1 MNLKEIELVIQTDFK
16 SLGQVLKKIFSFID
30 SMWDK
35 NINKTEIKSCIYL
48 SLDQFSSLTNKFP
61 FALDTDLNKVLI
73 WVSKL
78 WCVHLESIKQYQDC
92 FRIVSWK

>member
-1 MNLKEIELVIQTDFK
+1 MYV
-16 SLGQVLKKIFSFID
+16 SFS
-30 SMWDK
+30 
-35 NINKTEIKSCIYL
+35 
-48 SLDQFSSLTNKFP
+48 DQFSSLTNKFP

>member
-48 SLDQFSSLTNKFP
+48 SLDQFS
-61 FALDTDLNKVLI
+61 
-73 WVSKL
+73 
-78 WCVHLESIKQYQDC
+78 
-92 FRIVSWK
+92 

>member
-16 SLGQVLKKIFSFID
+16 SLGQVLKKNFSFID

-48 SLDQFSSLTNKFP
+48 SLINFHHLQINFLLPLT
-61 FALDTDLNKVLI
+61 LI
-73 WVSKL
+73 
-78 WCVHLESIKQYQDC
+78 
-92 FRIVSWK
+92 